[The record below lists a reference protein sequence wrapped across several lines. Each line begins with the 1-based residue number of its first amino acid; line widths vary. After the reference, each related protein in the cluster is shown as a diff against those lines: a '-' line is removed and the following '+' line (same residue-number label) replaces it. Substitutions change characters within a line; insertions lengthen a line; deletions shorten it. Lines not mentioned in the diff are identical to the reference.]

1 MAGIRLSF
9 PILLKIAS
17 RLPFNIPLFKDS
29 ADSMTRI
36 LRYAEESLQRHK
48 NIVEADPVN
57 AKPTLFKNLY
67 KAGEEGM
74 SDREIAAEARA
85 YIVAGSD
92 TTAHSLTYMVWAVC
106 KDATIKQR
114 LVEEVSRLP
123 EYFSDEDLES
133 LPYMNNV
140 IRETLRL
147 YAAAP
152 GALPRTVPS
161 GGSDIDGYWLPGGL
175 TVTTQ
180 AWSLHR
186 DSSVFPDPY
195 T

>member
-1 MAGIRLSF
+1 M
-9 PILLKIAS
+9 
-17 RLPFNIPLFKDS
+17 
-29 ADSMTRI
+29 
-36 LRYAEESLQRHK
+36 RYAEESLQRHK

-74 SDREIAAEARA
+74 SHKELAAEARA

-106 KDATIKQR
+106 KDPAIKQR
-114 LVEEVSRLP
+114 LVEEVSKLP
-123 EYFSDEDLES
+123 EQFTDEHLEP
-133 LPYMNNV
+133 LPYLNNV
-140 IRETLRL
+140 IQETLRL

-152 GALPRTVPS
+152 GALRRTVPQ
-161 GGSDIDGYWLPGGL
+161 GGSEIDGYWLPGGL
-175 TVTTQ
+175 TITTQ

-186 DSSVFPDPY
+186 DGSVYPDPY
-195 T
+195 K